1 MYSPTRSRILDSL
14 FAEAVRVRSSG
25 YGSLVEEL
33 ELPERAGGAG
43 DAPVEPS
50 GPVPTEQRR
59 EGHRGAVAPRRDAPE
74 GSELGRQPAGG
85 GRRSW
90 AVEERRLLRALGD
103 ALDTAD
109 GDAFTFAPDLEGA
122 IGAERKHKAGRGR
135 KEEGYIC
142 HFIDIS
148 YSTRLEMTFLIGSVC
163 CRPNIDFVVCVRQFQ
178 L

>member
-14 FAEAVRVRSSG
+14 FVEAVRVRSSG
-25 YGSLVEEL
+25 YDSLVEEL

-85 GRRSW
+85 GRRNW
-90 AVEERRLLRALGD
+90 AVEERRLLRAQGD
-103 ALDTAD
+103 ALDAAD
-109 GDAFTFAPDLEGA
+109 GDAFAVALDLEGA
-122 IGAERKHKAGRGR
+122 IGAERKHTERAGEER
-135 KEEGYIC
+135 KKGIYA
-142 HFIDIS
+142 IS
-148 YSTRLEMTFLIGSVC
+148 
-163 CRPNIDFVVCVRQFQ
+163 
-178 L
+178 

>member
-43 DAPVEPS
+43 DAPVEPRW
-50 GPVPTEQRR
+50 PVPTEQRR

-90 AVEERRLLRALGD
+90 AVEERRLLRAL
-103 ALDTAD
+103 DTAD
-109 GDAFTFAPDLEGA
+109 ADAFAIAPDLEGA
-122 IGAERKHKAGRGR
+122 IGAERKHTERAGEER
-135 KEEGYIC
+135 KKGIYA
-142 HFIDIS
+142 IS
-148 YSTRLEMTFLIGSVC
+148 
-163 CRPNIDFVVCVRQFQ
+163 
-178 L
+178 

>member
-1 MYSPTRSRILDSL
+1 MVYSPTRSRILDSL

-25 YGSLVEEL
+25 YDSLVEEL

-50 GPVPTEQRR
+50 GQVPAEQRR

-90 AVEERRLLRALGD
+90 AVEERRLLRALD
-103 ALDTAD
+103 A
-109 GDAFTFAPDLEGA
+109 DAFAIAPDLEGA
-122 IGAERKHKAGRGR
+122 IGA
-135 KEEGYIC
+135 
-142 HFIDIS
+142 
-148 YSTRLEMTFLIGSVC
+148 
-163 CRPNIDFVVCVRQFQ
+163 
-178 L
+178 